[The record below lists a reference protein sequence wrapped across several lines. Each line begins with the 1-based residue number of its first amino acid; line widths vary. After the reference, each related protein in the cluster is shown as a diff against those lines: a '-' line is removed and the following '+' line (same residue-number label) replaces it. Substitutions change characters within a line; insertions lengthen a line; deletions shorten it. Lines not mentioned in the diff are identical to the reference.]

1 VYLFILQMAGVGSD
15 GPSGTR
21 SISEAEWE
29 EAKGAIEE
37 LYMEQRKQ
45 LSDVVKIMAA
55 EYGFVAK

>member
-1 VYLFILQMAGVGSD
+1 VYLFIPQMAGVGSD

-21 SISEAEWE
+21 SISETEWE

-45 LSDVVKIMAA
+45 LSDVVQIMAA